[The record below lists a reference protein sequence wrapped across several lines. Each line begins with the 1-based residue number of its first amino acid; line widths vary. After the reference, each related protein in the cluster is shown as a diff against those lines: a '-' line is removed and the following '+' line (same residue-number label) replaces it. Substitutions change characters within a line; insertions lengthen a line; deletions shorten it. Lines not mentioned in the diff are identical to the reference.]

1 MNGGK
6 KKYGV
11 YGGTFDPL
19 HKGHLK
25 IIKESIIQLGLD
37 KLYVV
42 VSGNSWMKD
51 NRVVASKYQRQEMIE
66 IALRNYKKVSLLKFE
81 IEKDSPSY
89 SYQTLEYLKNKSNNE
104 FYFIIGA
111 DAALGMDKWLKPL
124 NILSSSKIVCIPRDN
139 ISKKRVKEKLL
150 GIYANAKIQFLK
162 NISERISST
171 TIRNSFKR
179 NEIEQQCLN
188 KNVYTYIVKNKIYL

>member
-1 MNGGK
+1 MNGVK

-25 IIKESIIQLGLD
+25 IIKESIIQLELD

-42 VSGNSWMKD
+42 VSGNSWMKSGK
-51 NRVVASKYQRQEMIE
+51 VVASKYQRQEMIE
-66 IALRNYKKVSLLKFE
+66 IALRNYKKVCLLKFE
-81 IEKDSPSY
+81 IKKDSPSY
-89 SYQTLEYLKNKSNNE
+89 SYQTLEYLKNKSNND

-111 DAALGMDKWLKPL
+111 DTALGMDKWVKPI
-124 NILSSSKIVCIPRDN
+124 NILRASKIVCVPRGN

-150 GIYANAKIQFLK
+150 GIYTNTKVQFLK

-171 TIRNSFKR
+171 AIRNSFKR
-179 NEIEQQCLN
+179 NEIERECLN
-188 KNVYTYIVKNKIYL
+188 KNVYTYIVKNKIYV

>member
-1 MNGGK
+1 MLLKLEVCPLSGVK

-51 NRVVASKYQRQEMIE
+51 NKVVASKYQRQEMIE
-66 IALRNYKKVSLLKFE
+66 IALRNYKKVCLLKFE

-89 SYQTLEYLKNKSNNE
+89 SYQTLVYLKN
-104 FYFIIGA
+104 YPVI
-111 DAALGMDKWLKPL
+111 
-124 NILSSSKIVCIPRDN
+124 
-139 ISKKRVKEKLL
+139 
-150 GIYANAKIQFLK
+150 FL
-162 NISERISST
+162 
-171 TIRNSFKR
+171 
-179 NEIEQQCLN
+179 
-188 KNVYTYIVKNKIYL
+188 V

>member
-1 MNGGK
+1 M
-6 KKYGV
+6 
-11 YGGTFDPL
+11 
-19 HKGHLK
+19 
-25 IIKESIIQLGLD
+25 QLDLD

-51 NRVVASKYQRQEMIE
+51 NKVVASKYQRQEMIE
-66 IALRNYKKVSLLKFE
+66 IALHNYKKVCLLKFE

-89 SYQTLEYLKNKSNNE
+89 SYQTLEYLKNKSNND

-111 DAALGMDKWLKPL
+111 DAALSMDKWVKPL
-124 NILSSSKIVCIPRDN
+124 NILRSSEIACIPRDN
-139 ISKKRVKEKLL
+139 ISNKRVKEKLL
-150 GIYANAKIQFLK
+150 GIYTNTKIQFLK

>member
-1 MNGGK
+1 MSGVK

-66 IALRNYKKVSLLKFE
+66 IALRNYKKVCLLKFE

-89 SYQTLEYLKNKSNNE
+89 SYQTLEYLKNKSNND

-111 DAALGMDKWLKPL
+111 DAALGMDKWVKPL
-124 NILSSSKIVCIPRDN
+124 NILRSSKIVCIPRGN

-150 GIYANAKIQFLK
+150 GIYTNTKIRFLK

>member
-1 MNGGK
+1 MSGVK

-51 NRVVASKYQRQEMIE
+51 NKVVASKYQRQEMIE
-66 IALRNYKKVSLLKFE
+66 IALRNYKKVCLLKFE

-111 DAALGMDKWLKPL
+111 DAALGMDKWVKPI
-124 NILSSSKIVCIPRDN
+124 NILRSSQIVCIPRGN
-139 ISKKRVKEKLL
+139 ISKIRVKEKLL
-150 GIYANAKIQFLK
+150 GIYTNTKIRFLK

>member
-1 MNGGK
+1 MSGVK

-51 NRVVASKYQRQEMIE
+51 NRVIASKNQRQEMIE
-66 IALRNYKKVSLLKFE
+66 IALRNYKKVCLLKFE

-89 SYQTLEYLKNKSNNE
+89 SYQTLEYLKNKSNND

-111 DAALGMDKWLKPL
+111 DAALDMDKWVKPL
-124 NILSSSKIVCIPRDN
+124 NILRSSKIVCIPIEN
-139 ISKKRVKEKLL
+139 QNLEKFHKPPDWWKPQL
-150 GIYANAKIQFLK
+150 IIAPF
-162 NISERISST
+162 SP
-171 TIRNSFKR
+171 
-179 NEIEQQCLN
+179 
-188 KNVYTYIVKNKIYL
+188 